1 MTEFAKVSGYIA
13 EAEKLWATNQELVQS
28 RQFYCLWEDAC
39 RPEPFVVPAAGLRL
53 GRRQV
58 LAPGAA
64 PGERVAHFTWHD
76 DEHCAALVVEDD
88 DETQLVLLRFV
99 DGALQVTAQKP
110 ERHGDD
116 DSSYGE
122 RVEVMSDVV
131 AQVREQYPGVDLKHV
146 QNAMI
151 LDALQALRERYPEDI
166 IRSLEKSS
174 ARTRLAL
181 VGKVLADMAAD
192 ESSPQLTFNLGVP
205 GTAEAAMA
213 THAGPG
219 AADVS
224 IPPAEIPAGTTWAV
238 GRRLVLLVETAKK
251 LLAAEER
258 FVMDFAGAENLSPA
272 TAAGVC
278 VVKLPV
284 RSDAT
289 LPLRE
294 GSRLVVFPFGQPKA
308 PMADF
313 VVDILDSDELI
324 GTLSWTDPSQTRPL
338 DGQLCAGLRKSPQ
351 AFVTRSL
358 QELQR
363 LLAASEIPEQAVL
376 RGVLG
381 LSSVPYLFR
390 PGPQLG
396 TLDSWQSRAVGACL
410 DPLHSVVLIQGP
422 PGTGKTCVVEK
433 MLRELCRQPQRVLIT
448 APSNAAL
455 DNLCRRLLDMPLL
468 RHGSSREAVQDDVAD
483 QCWHGDDAVQAAFAA
498 RNAATGCAL
507 HAGTPIGLLRS
518 PSLAE
523 EISRNGLF
531 DVIVFD
537 EAGMGGAAETLLCL
551 CMARRALFFG
561 DPQQLPPFPLPREI
575 WSEFA
580 TAGRALTRDERAFIG
595 GSFLGWLQEFRH
607 FPTLLL
613 RNSYRC
619 QNPRLMRFA
628 SHLFYNAQ
636 VQAAPTA
643 EYYQLG
649 YKERLLR
656 YPASTLRF
664 VSTSQLPVAR
674 RREQVVTAGQ
684 PGIENRLEAEICA
697 ALVREYSGCYPLN
710 EITVITPYRRQL
722 RLLRKMLSAP
732 PAGIAAAEWEQFVH
746 QRIST
751 VDSFQGGESDVVIIS
766 YVRSGGRSVGFVD
779 DPNRVNVTHTRSRRE
794 MIVVGDA
801 EFLAKKSRG
810 RIFVRM
816 LRAITRDGVV
826 EELDEAA
833 LAALLGDSADDGE
846 KAAPAK
852 AAAPASPAASGG
864 RQLTFGF

>member
-1 MTEFAKVSGYIA
+1 MNEFAKISGYIA

-28 RQFYCLWEDAC
+28 RRFYCLWEDGC
-39 RPEPFVVPAAGLRL
+39 RPLPFVVPADGLRL
-53 GRRQV
+53 GRQQV
-58 LAPGAA
+58 LASGAA
-64 PGERVAHFTWHD
+64 NVARVAHFTWHD

-88 DETQLVLLRFV
+88 DETQWVLLRIV

-110 ERHGDD
+110 EPHGEDD
-116 DSSYGE
+116 RSYGE

-131 AQVREQYPGVDLKHV
+131 ARVREQYPGVDLKHV
-146 QNAMI
+146 QNTMI
-151 LDALQALRERYPEDI
+151 LDALQDLRERYPEDI

-174 ARTRLAL
+174 VRMRQAL

-192 ESSPQLTFNLGVP
+192 EFSPQLTLNLGLPAPEGLVLTSDAASA
-205 GTAEAAMA
+205 GAEAA
-213 THAGPG
+213 
-219 AADVS
+219 

-238 GRRLVLLVETAKK
+238 ERHLDLLVDTAKK
-251 LLAAEER
+251 LLALEER
-258 FVMDFAGAENLSPA
+258 FVMDFADAEMLAPL
-272 TAAGVC
+272 TEAGTC
-278 VVKLPV
+278 VVKLPL
-284 RSDAT
+284 RGDAG
-289 LPLRE
+289 LFLRE

-308 PMADF
+308 PLAEF
-313 VVDILDSDELI
+313 SVDILDGDELI
-324 GTLSWTDPSQTRPL
+324 GTLSWSESSQSRPL
-338 DGQLCAGLRKSPQ
+338 DAQLCAGLRKTPQ

-363 LLAASEIPEQAVL
+363 LLASGEIPEQAVL

-381 LSSVPYLFR
+381 LNSVSYLFR
-390 PGPQLG
+390 RVPQLG
-396 TLDSWQSRAVGACL
+396 TLDGWQSRAVAACL
-410 DPLHSVVLIQGP
+410 DPLHSVVLVQGP

-433 MLRELCRQPQRVLIT
+433 MLRELCRQPQRILLT
-448 APSNAAL
+448 APSNAAV
-455 DNLCRRLLDMPLL
+455 DNLCRRLMDMPLL
-468 RHGSSREAVQDDVAD
+468 RHGSSRDAVQDAVAD
-483 QCWHGDDAVQAAFAA
+483 QCWHDDEAAQTTFAA
-498 RNAATGCAL
+498 RNTATGCAL

-518 PSLAE
+518 PALME
-523 EISRNGLF
+523 EVTQNGLF

-551 CMARRALFFG
+551 CMARRTLFFG
-561 DPQQLPPFPLPREI
+561 DPQQLPPFPLPREV

-580 TAGRALTRDERAFIG
+580 AEGRALTRGERAFIG
-595 GSFLGWLQEFRH
+595 GSFLGWLQEFRR

-643 EYYQLG
+643 EYYQLS

-664 VSTSQLPVAR
+664 VSTSQLPAAR
-674 RREQVVTAGQ
+674 RREQVVTVGQ

-697 ALVREYSGCYPLN
+697 ALVREYSERYPLG

-722 RLLRKMLSAP
+722 RLLRKMLAKA
-732 PAGIAAAEWEQFVH
+732 PAGVAAADWEQFVR

-751 VDSFQGGESDVVIIS
+751 VDSFQGGESDVVIVS
-766 YVRSGGRSVGFVD
+766 YVRSGGRGVGFVD

-801 EFLAKKSRG
+801 DFLAQKSRG
-810 RIFVRM
+810 RIFLRM
-816 LRAITRDGVV
+816 LRAIRRDGVV
-826 EELDEAA
+826 DELDEAA
-833 LAALLGDSADDGE
+833 LAELLGSE
-846 KAAPAK
+846 KSAPA
-852 AAAPASPAASGG
+852 PVPNSE